1 METNLS
7 TWSLRGNFWVAL
19 NDVIIIVADA
29 MVPNRRQTIRTSLCW
44 LACDLDTRVLIS
56 NQVSS
61 NYTTA
66 IQRQRREVIL
76 SGTHVLYF
84 LCENTVTLRARN
96 IKQHSKILC
105 TFYGLILYD
114 FDDSLVVRAYNVSA
128 EVVYYGCTISKWF
141 ISLYDY
147 VMTLKR
153 SPCVCYCPLVW
164 FTGSFP
170 SLRNFVAHVVVSLNP
185 PQSVFTYVQYYP

>member
-1 METNLS
+1 MLWCQIGARPSGPHCVDSHVTWIHGFLS
-7 TWSLRGNFWVAL
+7 PIRSQVTTPPLYHVNVVKWYWVEH
-19 NDVIIIVADA
+19 
-29 MVPNRRQTIRTSLCW
+29 MFY
-44 LACDLDTRVLIS
+44 IS
-56 NQVSS
+56 S
-61 NYTTA
+61 
-66 IQRQRREVIL
+66 
-76 SGTHVLYF
+76 
-84 LCENTVTLRARN
+84 ENTVTLRARN

-128 EVVYYGCTISKWF
+128 EVVYHGCTISKWF

-153 SPCVCYCPLVW
+153 SPCVCYCPFVW